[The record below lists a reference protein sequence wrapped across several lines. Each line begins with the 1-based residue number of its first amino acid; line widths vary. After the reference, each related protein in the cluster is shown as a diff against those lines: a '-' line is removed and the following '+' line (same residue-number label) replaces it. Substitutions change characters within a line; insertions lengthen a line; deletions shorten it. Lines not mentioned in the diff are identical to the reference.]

1 MKISRSIIF
10 FVFSIILTLLLSLIG
25 FFYAF
30 SKSVP
35 LNTISRN
42 IFYED
47 VVTMINLNNDKNKK
61 MLNEDD
67 ISHFLLV
74 GLMSFNSKSIA
85 VVKDKRSSKYYQL
98 VVGDKFYGAKV
109 ITVRKNKI
117 TIKFNNK
124 IIEIN
129 KKSSQ
134 YDHKFK

>member
-1 MKISRSIIF
+1 MIENIKEYYF

-61 MLNEDD
+61 
-67 ISHFLLV
+67 I
-74 GLMSFNSKSIA
+74 
-85 VVKDKRSSKYYQL
+85 VK
-98 VVGDKFYGAKV
+98 
-109 ITVRKNKI
+109 
-117 TIKFNNK
+117 
-124 IIEIN
+124 
-129 KKSSQ
+129 
-134 YDHKFK
+134 